1 MYSLPNRM
9 ITTCLQ
15 QQVQYISAQLYT
27 LKSILFVLR
36 FQREQFI
43 IPPSPPP
50 FKLVC
55 LLILLSRKYVF
66 KDKIFL
72 ILHLFNHNLPSV
84 SEVQISLADWSN
96 GISARS
102 RLETTPRQ
110 LCTARYLILT
120 ATLIQNKLNLR
131 FKKLKKRVGVISVFI
146 INMRIHE
153 SKYKN

>member
-36 FQREQFI
+36 FQREQFFTTPH
-43 IPPSPPP
+43 PPG
-50 FKLVC
+50 FKLVW
-55 LLILLSRKYVF
+55 LYFYQENMYLRMKS
-66 KDKIFL
+66 FL
-72 ILHLFNHNLPSV
+72 ILHLFKHSLPSV

-120 ATLIQNKLNLR
+120 ATLIQNKLYLR
-131 FKKLKKRVGVISVFI
+131 FKKLKKTSWSNQCFY
-146 INMRIHE
+146 N
-153 SKYKN
+153 

>member
-43 IPPSPPP
+43 ITPSPPL

-55 LLILLSRKYVF
+55 LYFYQENMYLRIKS
-66 KDKIFL
+66 FL